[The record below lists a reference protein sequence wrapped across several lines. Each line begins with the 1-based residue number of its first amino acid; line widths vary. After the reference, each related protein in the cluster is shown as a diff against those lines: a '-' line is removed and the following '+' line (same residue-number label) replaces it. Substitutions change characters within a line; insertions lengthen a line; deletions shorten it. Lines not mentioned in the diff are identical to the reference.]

1 MPRPS
6 RLHVLAITLAHPDY
20 EVFLAAVR
28 ILARVMR
35 KDTPDLSTL
44 VQSKLQ
50 RHDAAGLAED
60 YLDLVRWPMT
70 RRRALHAPERT
81 KRQTSNLKRD
91 ERTERIVAAKARP
104 PRDVG
109 NN

>member
-1 MPRPS
+1 MPRSS
-6 RLHVLAITLAHPDY
+6 RLHVLTITLSQPDY
-20 EVFLAAVR
+20 DVFLAAVR

-35 KDTPDLSTL
+35 KQAPDVPTL
-44 VQSKLQ
+44 VHSKLQ

-60 YLDLVRWPMT
+60 YLDLVRWPLT

-81 KRQTSNLKRD
+81 KRQPNHLKRN
-91 ERTERIVAAKARP
+91 ERAERIMAAKARP
-104 PRDVG
+104 PRDVA